1 MDTSHT
7 LRDVSDTMLIVTQ
20 VAPYADGPAGVHGVL
35 GQATTGLAQLAESA
49 GLTPVV
55 VSDVRDLSPQHLGSA
70 RVLALF
76 TIGET
81 PFSPIQRETAL
92 AAWRAGTLGVLGVH
106 SATDACAGWSEYGG
120 VIGARFDGHPW
131 TQSFTIDVVDRDHP
145 ATAHLGPQ
153 WAWHDEVYLFRDL
166 RPDARV
172 LLRLAD
178 DQVDLAAPG
187 GRVPNCGFPLAWCH
201 QEEGGRTFYSALG
214 HFPGA
219 WETPAYLRHL
229 AGGLAWLGDTA

>member
-1 MDTSHT
+1 HQPYTP
-7 LRDVSDTMLIVTQ
+7 RVPERMLIVTQ

-35 GQATTGLAQLAESA
+35 GQAATALGQLAESA
-49 GLTPVV
+49 GLSPVIV
-55 VSDVRDLSPQHLGSA
+55 RDVRDLSTHQLGSA

-81 PFSPIQRETAL
+81 PFTASQREAL
-92 AAWRAGTLGVLGVH
+92 LSSWRSGRVGVLGVH
-106 SATDACAGWSEYGG
+106 SATDACHRWPEYGS
-120 VIGARFDGHPW
+120 VIGGRFDGHPW
-131 TQSFTIDVVDRDHP
+131 TQDFEVAVVDPDHP
-145 ATAHLGPQ
+145 ATAHLGER
-153 WAWHDEVYLFRDL
+153 WRWHDEIYLFHSL

-178 DQVDLAAPG
+178 GQVDLAVPG
-187 GRVPNCGFPLAWCH
+187 GRVPACGFPLAWCH
-201 QEEGGRTFYSALG
+201 TEAEGRTFYSALG

-229 AGGLAWLGDTA
+229 AGGLAWLTGDA